1 MLDHCLHYELPP
13 AFDSKES
20 KIPTSPLPSFLPIFL
35 FFGGGCEPVTSATGG
50 RGCER
55 FLLSAVVAL
64 EALWDAFSAEM

>member
-1 MLDHCLHYELPP
+1 M
-13 AFDSKES
+13 
-20 KIPTSPLPSFLPIFL
+20 
-35 FFGGGCEPVTSATGG
+35 TSATGG